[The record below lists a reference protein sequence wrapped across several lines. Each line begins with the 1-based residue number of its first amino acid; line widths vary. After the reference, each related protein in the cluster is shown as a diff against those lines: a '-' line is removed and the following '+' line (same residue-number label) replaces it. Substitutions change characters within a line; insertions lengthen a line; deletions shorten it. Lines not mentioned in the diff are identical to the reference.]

1 MKQLALFENFAPPT
15 VARASPSGRM
25 SPEPS
30 PPTTAKTLLA
40 SSKKWRT
47 SGRMTSRG
55 ECWTA
60 ATTEWLNAAEECSL
74 SQILEE
80 NVPAKYFL
88 SPRACAGILRRAAKR
103 GKALPPL
110 LEQALRA
117 VCESTEQGGGIS
129 GAVSCKWAK
138 GTGGP
143 AGDEY
148 QNLVTTETVGT
159 LWSDTHPGAYSGQ
172 DAYTGRLV
180 PMKAKDETVAC
191 YDYLGSHGGG
201 VEVGISPTLK
211 RKDGVAVT
219 VSASM
224 QPIAFHPTQDPISS
238 SDGTIHTRGCGSS
251 SGCATGAV
259 VLPFDTTQ
267 ITSPLN
273 RSSPR
278 AHPPAVILEA
288 AQRTVAGTLSART
301 NGGGGL
307 GTDCELDGGLQPVGT
322 MAVRRLTP
330 TECLRLQAF
339 PDGWNAEGIDK
350 QGKRIVMA
358 DSSRYKQMGNAVT
371 VNVAQAIAER
381 VAMVLGRSS

>member
-1 MKQLALFENFAPPT
+1 
-15 VARASPSGRM
+15 
-25 SPEPS
+25 
-30 PPTTAKTLLA
+30 
-40 SSKKWRT
+40 
-47 SGRMTSRG
+47 MTSRG

-60 ATTEWLNAAEECSL
+60 ATTEWLSVAEECSL

-148 QNLVTTETVGT
+148 QNLVATETVGT
-159 LWSDTHPGAYSGQ
+159 LCSDTHPGAYSGQ

-219 VSASM
+219 VPVAFRIYPG
-224 QPIAFHPTQDPISS
+224 QPTEGRAAELHACETDIANAVTVTEHARSTDR
-238 SDGTIHTRGCGSS
+238 GTRVV
-251 SGCATGAV
+251 CATG
-259 VLPFDTTQ
+259 D
-267 ITSPLN
+267 IT
-273 RSSPR
+273 
-278 AHPPAVILEA
+278 H
-288 AQRTVAGTLSART
+288 T
-301 NGGGGL
+301 
-307 GTDCELDGGLQPVGT
+307 LDGAHGATEDGT
-322 MAVRRLTP
+322 GRGTPIVPTPRMAVRRLIP
-330 TECLRLQAF
+330 RECSKLQGF
-339 PDGWNAEGIDK
+339 SPDWNAEGVDK
-350 QGKRIVMA
+350 AGKRIVMA

-371 VNVAQAIAER
+371 VTVAQAIAER

>member
-1 MKQLALFENFAPPT
+1 
-15 VARASPSGRM
+15 
-25 SPEPS
+25 
-30 PPTTAKTLLA
+30 
-40 SSKKWRT
+40 
-47 SGRMTSRG
+47 MTSRG

-60 ATTEWLNAAEECSL
+60 ATTEWLNVAEECSL

-103 GKALPPL
+103 GKSLPPL

-148 QNLVTTETVGT
+148 QNLVATETVGT
-159 LWSDTHPGAYSGQ
+159 LCSDTHPGAYSGQ

-219 VSASM
+219 V
-224 QPIAFHPTQDPISS
+224 PVAFNIYP
-238 SDGTIHTRGCGSS
+238 S
-251 SGCATGAV
+251 SGQGAELCATRTDVANAVTVTEHERSTDRGTRVVCATGDITHTLDGA
-259 VLPFDTTQ
+259 LTAQPGMKQTTYVA
-267 ITSPLN
+267 TT
-273 RSSPR
+273 
-278 AHPPAVILEA
+278 EA
-288 AQRTVAGTLSART
+288 AQRTGDGTLSART

-330 TECLRLQAF
+330 TECLRLQSF
-339 PDGWNAEGIDK
+339 PDGWTAEGIDK
-350 QGKRIVMA
+350 TGKRIAMA

-381 VAMVLGRSS
+381 VAMVLGRAL